1 MNDRIERTGRTP
13 VDDAGVMEIFDGFE
27 DHADKVCCIA
37 ARDIR
42 KEQSIYN
49 LRSHFE
55 IIVSCAYSIK
65 ELAPSAEVETK
76 VKVMGGLPEC
86 DQRIDVWI
94 GRFYESPQSNH
105 IESRC

>member
-42 KEQSIYN
+42 KE
-49 LRSHFE
+49 
-55 IIVSCAYSIK
+55 
-65 ELAPSAEVETK
+65 
-76 VKVMGGLPEC
+76 PEY
-86 DQRIDVWI
+86 I
-94 GRFYESPQSNH
+94 
-105 IESRC
+105 